1 MVFKIKNDTNG
12 DASRRSEGAFKYGA
26 SSLFV
31 RILLRNGGSQWGNVI
46 LETKNLTKAF
56 ANKRVVSGV
65 NFVVCEGEIT
75 ALLGENGAG
84 KSTFKNMLVG
94 LLEPTR
100 RLDHI

>member
-1 MVFKIKNDTNG
+1 M
-12 DASRRSEGAFKYGA
+12 
-26 SSLFV
+26 
-31 RILLRNGGSQWGNVI
+31 GNVI

-94 LLEPTR
+94 LL
-100 RLDHI
+100 